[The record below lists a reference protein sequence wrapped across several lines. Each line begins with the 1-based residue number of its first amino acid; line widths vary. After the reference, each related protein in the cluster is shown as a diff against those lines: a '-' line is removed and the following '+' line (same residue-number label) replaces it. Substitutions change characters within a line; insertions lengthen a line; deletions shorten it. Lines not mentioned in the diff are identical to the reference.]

1 LDIIDLR
8 DCSESIVLKW
18 EKKLQLLW
26 ILGAMHIYKI
36 DQHVK
41 RNGVLF
47 MVTTKP
53 FEIIF

>member
-36 DQHVK
+36 NQHVK